1 MGNVEIKDRARK
13 PHSIFGQRQQRPSS
27 RSPLRDLLANSPYR
41 LSPIRYSPI
50 TGRGK
55 SQLRDTVREDTSVR
69 KSPFRETRPP
79 VEETESR
86 ERGLEN
92 REKCE

>member
-1 MGNVEIKDRARK
+1 MGNVEIKDRERK

-41 LSPIRYSPI
+41 LSPIRYSPV
-50 TGRGK
+50 TVRRK
-55 SQLRDTVREDTSVR
+55 SQLQNSVREDSSVR
-69 KSPFRETRPP
+69 KSPISETRLP
-79 VEETESR
+79 VEEAEGR

-92 REKCE
+92 REKC